1 LLRRA
6 MQMSALGS
14 LSDTKARALKVCAL
28 ALLALAAVAASIE
41 AAPGL
46 AGMLGAVLALL
57 MLAIAVI
64 DARWLIIPDQLV
76 AAGLGLG
83 LINAAVIAPQEMW
96 QAAGVALLRGAVLAL
111 LFYVLRTL
119 YRRLRGRQGIG
130 LGDVKLAAVAGAW
143 LDWLT
148 MPIAIE
154 IAALAALGVIGIRYY
169 AAGRQLHAALKFPFG
184 LFLAPSIWA
193 CWLLEATLLAPR

>member
-1 LLRRA
+1 
-6 MQMSALGS
+6 MPIPGFGS
-14 LSDTKARALKVCAL
+14 LSDTKARALRICAV
-28 ALLALAAVAASIE
+28 ALLALIAVAASIK
-41 AAPGL
+41 AVPGP
-46 AGMLGAVLALL
+46 AGYLGAALALL

-64 DARWLIIPDQLV
+64 DARWFIIPDQLS
-76 AAGLGLG
+76 ATGFALG
-83 LINAAVIAPQEMW
+83 LINAAVTAPLEMW
-96 QAAGVALLRGAVLAL
+96 QAAALAFARGAVLAL
-111 LFYVLRTL
+111 LFYALRTL

-143 LDWLT
+143 LDWQT
-148 MPIAIE
+148 MPIAVE

-169 AAGRQLHAALKFPFG
+169 ASGRPLDTALKFPFG

>member
-1 LLRRA
+1 
-6 MQMSALGS
+6 MPMSGFGS
-14 LSDTKARALKVCAL
+14 LSDTKARALGICAV
-28 ALLALAAVAASIE
+28 ALLALAAVAASIK
-41 AAPGL
+41 AAPGS
-46 AGMLGAVLALL
+46 AGYLGAALALL

-64 DARWLIIPDQLV
+64 DARWLIIPDQLS
-76 AAGLGLG
+76 AAGFGLG
-83 LINAAVIAPQEMW
+83 LINAAVTAPHEMW
-96 QAAGVALLRGAVLAL
+96 QAAGIALARGAVLAL
-111 LFYVLRTL
+111 LFYGLRML

-154 IAALAALGVIGIRYY
+154 IAALTALGVIGIRYY
-169 AAGRQLHAALKFPFG
+169 AAGRQLEAALKFPFG

-193 CWLLEATLLAPR
+193 CWLLEATLLAPS

>member
-1 LLRRA
+1 
-6 MQMSALGS
+6 MQMSGFGS
-14 LSDTKARALKVCAL
+14 LSGTKARVFGFGAV
-28 ALLALAAVAASIE
+28 ALLALIAVAASIK
-41 AAPGL
+41 AVPGP
-46 AGMLGAVLALL
+46 AGYLGAALALL

-64 DARWLIIPDQLV
+64 DARWFIIPDQLS
-76 AAGLGLG
+76 AAGFALG
-83 LINAAVIAPQEMW
+83 LINAAVIAPPEMW
-96 QAAGVALLRGAVLAL
+96 QALAIAFARGTVLAL
-111 LFYVLRTL
+111 LFYALRTL

-154 IAALAALGVIGIRYY
+154 IAALSALGVIGIRYY
-169 AAGRQLHAALKFPFG
+169 GAGRLDAALKFPFG

>member
-1 LLRRA
+1 
-6 MQMSALGS
+6 MPMSGFGS
-14 LSDTKARALKVCAL
+14 PCDAKARALGLCAV
-28 ALLALAAVAASIE
+28 ALLALVAVAASIK
-41 AAPGL
+41 AVPGP
-46 AGMLGAVLALL
+46 AGYLGAVLALL
-57 MLAIAVI
+57 MLAIAII
-64 DARWLIIPDQLV
+64 DARWFIIPDQLS
-76 AAGLGLG
+76 AAGFALG

-96 QAAGVALLRGAVLAL
+96 QAAGIAFARGAVLAL
-111 LFYVLRTL
+111 LFYGLRAL

-154 IAALAALGVIGIRYY
+154 IAALSALGVIGIRYY
-169 AAGRQLHAALKFPFG
+169 ALGRRLDATLKFPFG

-193 CWLLEATLLAPR
+193 CWLLEATLLAPH

>member
-1 LLRRA
+1 MPMSGFGLL
-6 MQMSALGS
+6 SDIKALG
-14 LSDTKARALKVCAL
+14 LCAV
-28 ALLALAAVAASIE
+28 ALLALVAVAASIR
-41 AAPGL
+41 AVPGP
-46 AGMLGAVLALL
+46 AGYLGAALALL
-57 MLAIAVI
+57 MLAIAIV
-64 DARWLIIPDQLV
+64 DARWFIIPDQLS
-76 AAGLGLG
+76 AAGFALG
-83 LINAAVIAPQEMW
+83 LINAAVIAPQEMG
-96 QAAGVALLRGAVLAL
+96 QAAATAFARGAVLAL
-111 LFYVLRTL
+111 LFYGLRAL

-154 IAALAALGVIGIRYY
+154 IAALSALGVIGIRYY
-169 AAGRQLHAALKFPFG
+169 VAGRRLDATLKFPFG

>member
-1 LLRRA
+1 
-6 MQMSALGS
+6 MPMSGLGS
-14 LSDTKARALKVCAL
+14 LSDNKARALRSCAV
-28 ALLALAAVAASIE
+28 ALLAFFAIAASIE
-41 AAPGL
+41 AVPGP
-46 AGMLGAVLALL
+46 AGYLGAGLALL

-64 DARWLIIPDQLV
+64 DARWFIIPDQLS
-76 AAGLGLG
+76 AAGFALG
-83 LINAAVIAPQEMW
+83 LINAAVIAPLEMW
-96 QAAGVALLRGAVLAL
+96 QAATTAFARGAALAL
-111 LFYVLRTL
+111 LFYALRAL

-148 MPIAIE
+148 MPIAVE
-154 IAALAALGVIGIRYY
+154 IAALSALGVIGIRYY
-169 AAGRQLHAALKFPFG
+169 ASGRRLDATLKFPFG

>member
-1 LLRRA
+1 
-6 MQMSALGS
+6 MSGFGS
-14 LSDTKARALKVCAL
+14 PPDAKTRALSLCAL
-28 ALLALAAVAASIE
+28 ALLALIAVAASIKAVPG
-41 AAPGL
+41 AAGY
-46 AGMLGAVLALL
+46 LGAALALL
-57 MLAIAVI
+57 MLAIAII
-64 DARWLIIPDQLV
+64 DARWFIIPDQLS
-76 AAGLGLG
+76 AAGFGLG
-83 LINAAVIAPQEMW
+83 LINAAVIAPQETW
-96 QAAGVALLRGAVLAL
+96 QAAATAFARGAVLAL
-111 LFYVLRTL
+111 LFYGLRAL

-154 IAALAALGVIGIRYY
+154 IAALSALGVIAIRYY
-169 AAGRQLHAALKFPFG
+169 ASGRRLDAALKFPFG